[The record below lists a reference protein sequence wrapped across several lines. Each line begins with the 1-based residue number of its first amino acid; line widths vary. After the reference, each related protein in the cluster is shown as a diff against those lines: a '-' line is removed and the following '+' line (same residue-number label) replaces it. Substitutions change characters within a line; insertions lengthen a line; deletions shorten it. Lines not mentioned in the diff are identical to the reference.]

1 MKDEYALNFKQI
13 NASRNTGIN
22 AISNDDSS
30 LVLLLDG
37 LEDHRNLGAIFRLAD
52 AGGIADIFAFD
63 LKVKNKESRLKRVA
77 RQTTNHIKFKEL
89 ERVEDVKELAKKYK
103 PIALEYTNKS
113 ISYKNYLA
121 GQPCMLVLGNERS
134 GISREVLDICEVSI
148 HIPMFGQN
156 SSMNVAVASG
166 IAVYHLLE
174 TLGKI

>member
-52 AGGIADIFAFD
+52 AGGIAGIYAHD

-77 RQTTNHIKFKEL
+77 RQTTHRMLFKEL
-89 ERVEDVKELAKKYK
+89 NSLEEINQLARKHK

-113 ISYKNYLA
+113 IAYKKYSVNK
-121 GQPCMLVLGNERS
+121 PCMLVIGNERS
-134 GISREVLDICEVSI
+134 GISREVLDLCEASI

-156 SSMNVAVASG
+156 SFMNVAVASG